1 MKKLVSILLV
11 LMMCASIL
19 PAFADDTPSKTTED
33 NVKTTEAATVT
44 VGDTEVVI
52 GVNTDETPAE
62 DAVSVI
68 LVTEGDEGD
77 DSAQKTLT
85 EMAKAGPNTA
95 DYFTG
100 GINAEAEAEPI
111 SEEEEKQLA
120 ALNEELTEKLD
131 AAETETEEAKDEET
145 GKDVVIET
153 KTASV
158 EFSTDEKSTNIDQT
172 VTMVKD
178 AETGAEL
185 SKSTELKV
193 LETNLTDG
201 STKETTTT
209 ITEVDGKIEKTV
221 VAVVETDSGGKQ
233 KTTTTTTTDNEKESK
248 TEVVVE
254 DSEGKITTTTT
265 AIDKEAKDLTTTTT
279 ENGETKVVKVLAAT
293 VTNEDGTE
301 EKVNPIADIANDST
315 KKLTLHEHFP
325 LKANVQ
331 NLDQLDEKAV
341 IPYPITFDAPTF
353 SENDDVVATLSFVTT
368 EDGVETTTFYVVNC
382 SMKGDILSA
391 DLPVSILLMMGDNSA
406 SMSVYTVDD
415 AN

>member
-1 MKKLVSILLV
+1 
-11 LMMCASIL
+11 
-19 PAFADDTPSKTTED
+19 
-33 NVKTTEAATVT
+33 
-44 VGDTEVVI
+44 
-52 GVNTDETPAE
+52 
-62 DAVSVI
+62 
-68 LVTEGDEGD
+68 
-77 DSAQKTLT
+77 
-85 EMAKAGPNTA
+85 MAKAGDNTA

-120 ALNEELTEKLD
+120 AANEELTEKLD

-145 GKDVVIET
+145 GKDVIIET

-172 VTMVKD
+172 VTTVKD

-209 ITEVDGKIEKTV
+209 ITEANGKIEKTV
-221 VAVVETDSGGKQ
+221 VAVVETDSDGKQ

-254 DSEGKITTTTT
+254 DSEGNKKTTTSTV
-265 AIDKEAKDLTTTTT
+265 DKEAKDMTTTTT
-279 ENGETKVVKVLAAT
+279 ENGETKVVKVIAAT
-293 VTNEDGTE
+293 KTNADGTE
-301 EKVNPIADIANDST
+301 EKVNPIADVANDST

-325 LKANVQ
+325 LKADVQ

-341 IPYPITFDAPTF
+341 IPYPLTFDAPTF
-353 SENDDVVATLSFVTT
+353 SENDEVVATLSFVTT

-382 SMKGDILSA
+382 SMKGDTLSA
-391 DLPVSILLMMGDNSA
+391 DLPVSILLMMGDNA
-406 SMSVYTVDD
+406 AAMSVYTVDD